1 MMKGP
6 PANHFSVA
14 LAGCGVVSIAWLS
27 GIFAADPDQ
36 AVELSRQYLESVDP
50 GKKAALAEKLAPLAA
65 DWQQVLD
72 QLRTSRHEAVKP
84 GYYREEH
91 FSDPALRK
99 RHPEDL
105 LYLVVP
111 SSYQPATAT
120 GLVVFMHGGGKGSAR
135 TAPDRY
141 MAPADKDTPVG
152 STRLGE
158 IFEATGMIG
167 VGPSAPWNENNHSRW
182 TMPESDEYLADVILE
197 CKRRYHIDPDRVF
210 LMGHSMGGFGAYHQV
225 QRQPDRFAAVIASA
239 GSWTLAQWPVIRG
252 TTFCIA
258 HGMNDAEHGVRD
270 RHTDFAFA
278 RFAHEMLAE
287 RDIPHVLLQQPGG
300 HSVGYSKALIL
311 KFLQDNQD
319 LRRDAFFPH
328 IAIASPVGYR
338 ESTLYPLHHN
348 RWLTLDA
355 ATEGKLEFDA
365 LKSNGKGHRKD
376 GTLEEW
382 NSWRLTRSKV
392 EHRGAMVEAINKGDN
407 LIEVTT
413 SNVARF
419 TVWLH
424 PRMVDFC
431 QAVRVTVNGEPR
443 FEGKVEPSLGTAL
456 ESFERRR
463 DWGLVYP
470 AKITLDL
477 KP

>member
-1 MMKGP
+1 MMKEP

-135 TAPDRY
+135 SAPDRY

-239 GSWTLAQWPVIRG
+239 GSWTL
-252 TTFCIA
+252 
-258 HGMNDAEHGVRD
+258 
-270 RHTDFAFA
+270 
-278 RFAHEMLAE
+278 
-287 RDIPHVLLQQPGG
+287 
-300 HSVGYSKALIL
+300 
-311 KFLQDNQD
+311 
-319 LRRDAFFPH
+319 
-328 IAIASPVGYR
+328 
-338 ESTLYPLHHN
+338 
-348 RWLTLDA
+348 
-355 ATEGKLEFDA
+355 
-365 LKSNGKGHRKD
+365 
-376 GTLEEW
+376 EEW